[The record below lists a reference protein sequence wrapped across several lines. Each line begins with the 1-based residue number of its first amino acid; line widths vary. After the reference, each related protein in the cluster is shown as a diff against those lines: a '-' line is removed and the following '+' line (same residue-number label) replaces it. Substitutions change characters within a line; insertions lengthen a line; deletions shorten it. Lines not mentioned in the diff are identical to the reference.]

1 LIDTGGLRFLRFRMP
16 ATLTAD
22 QLLNALNWRYATQ
35 KFDPTRRIDATTW
48 SALEQSLVLAP
59 SSFGAQPWKFF
70 VVDDPAVRERLMA
83 ASWGQR
89 QVVEASHLV
98 VFTLHKDLDAAHL
111 DRHVARVAEVR
122 GVGLDTL
129 EKFRGG
135 LHKAINGARAGGA
148 LDAWQSR
155 QVYIALGQF
164 MTAAAALGVDTCP
177 MEGLAPAKYDE
188 ILGLTG
194 TGLTTLCAC
203 PAGYRAEDDK
213 YAALPKVRFP
223 ISDVITHI

>member
-1 LIDTGGLRFLRFRMP
+1 LLRFSIMSDP
-16 ATLTAD
+16 LTPDRVLA
-22 QLLNALNWRYATQ
+22 ALNWRYATQ
-35 KFDPTRRIDATTW
+35 KFDPARKIAAETW
-48 SALEQSLVLAP
+48 AALEQSLLLAP

-70 VVDDPAVRERLMA
+70 VVDDPALRERLMA

-98 VFTLHKDLDAAHL
+98 VFALRKDLDAAHL

-122 GVGLDTL
+122 GVAVETL

-135 LHKAINGARAGGA
+135 LHKAVNGARAGGV

-164 MTAAAALGVDTCP
+164 MTASALLGVDTCP
-177 MEGLAPAKYDE
+177 MEGLSPAKYDE
-188 ILGLTG
+188 ILGLMG
-194 TGLTTLCAC
+194 TGYTTLCAC
-203 PAGYRAEDDK
+203 PAGYRADDDK
-213 YAALPKVRFP
+213 YATIPKVRFP
-223 ISDVITHI
+223 LSEVVTHL

>member
-1 LIDTGGLRFLRFRMP
+1 MS
-16 ATLTAD
+16 ASLTPD
-22 QLLNALNWRYATQ
+22 QLVTALNWRYATQ
-35 KFDPTRRIDATTW
+35 KFDPSRKIDAVTW
-48 SALEQSLVLAP
+48 GALEQALVLAP

-70 VVDDPAVRERLMA
+70 VVNDPAVRERLMA

-89 QVVEASHLV
+89 QVVDASHFV
-98 VFTLHKDLDAAHL
+98 VFALRKDLDAAHL

-135 LHKAINGARAGGA
+135 LHKAIAGARAGGA
-148 LDAWQSR
+148 LDAWQAR

-223 ISDVITHI
+223 VAEVITHV